1 MNHSL
6 ANPPV
11 PLPPM
16 PFSIPDAPHLRLE
29 NGLQVVLLPIARV
42 PIASL
47 RLAVF
52 SGEADDPS
60 EKFGLTSALAS
71 MMTEGSAR
79 YSSRELAE
87 KAERL
92 GLDISVGSSADFLL
106 ASVSGL
112 SIYLDDIFELAGEI
126 VLRPTFPENE
136 LDLYRRN
143 TIENLKFQRS
153 QPNFLAAERTAL
165 ELYGEHPYARIAP
178 LPEVVRDISA
188 EDLRRLH
195 SRNVIPNNAM
205 LFVIGDYNEFDVRK
219 KIEEVF
225 GEWPASE
232 KQDAQHTP
240 PNPRR
245 QRTISV
251 IDRPG
256 SAQTNIVLA
265 DLAVRRNH
273 PDYFPLLVMN
283 QILGAGASSR
293 VFMNLRE
300 AKGYTYGAYTR
311 LDLKKNAGEFEAT
324 AEVRTQVTGP
334 AIKEFLAEFE
344 RIRTE
349 RVAPSELEDAK
360 SYLTGVFPIRSETLD
375 GLTSL
380 IVNQYLYDLPKDY
393 LQTYRE
399 NVAAVSVDDVF
410 RVATQYIRPERMA
423 IVLVGDA
430 AEVIPQVSVF
440 SEALTIFD
448 ADGNRLEK
456 AKFTNAESI
465 SPDEIAGK
473 WDITLD
479 FQGQEIPVTLHLKND
494 AGSITGTL
502 ETMLGNGIISSA
514 EINGCRLTA
523 VAISELQGG
532 SIELSI
538 NGVIEAGTMSGTI
551 GGPILPVPMQFRATK
566 AV

>member
-1 MNHSL
+1 M
-6 ANPPV
+6 
-11 PLPPM
+11 
-16 PFSIPDAPHLRLE
+16 
-29 NGLQVVLLPIARV
+29 
-42 PIASL
+42 
-47 RLAVF
+47 
-52 SGEADDPS
+52 
-60 EKFGLTSALAS
+60 
-71 MMTEGSAR
+71 
-79 YSSRELAE
+79 
-87 KAERL
+87 
-92 GLDISVGSSADFLL
+92 
-106 ASVSGL
+106 
-112 SIYLDDIFELAGEI
+112 
-126 VLRPTFPENE
+126 LRPTFPENE

-334 AIKEFLAEFE
+334 AIKEFSQNSSEFGP
-344 RIRTE
+344 RGSRH
-349 RVAPSELEDAK
+349 
-360 SYLTGVFPIRSETLD
+360 RS
-375 GLTSL
+375 S
-380 IVNQYLYDLPKDY
+380 
-393 LQTYRE
+393 
-399 NVAAVSVDDVF
+399 
-410 RVATQYIRPERMA
+410 RM
-423 IVLVGDA
+423 
-430 AEVIPQVSVF
+430 
-440 SEALTIFD
+440 
-448 ADGNRLEK
+448 R
-456 AKFTNAESI
+456 
-465 SPDEIAGK
+465 
-473 WDITLD
+473 
-479 FQGQEIPVTLHLKND
+479 
-494 AGSITGTL
+494 
-502 ETMLGNGIISSA
+502 
-514 EINGCRLTA
+514 
-523 VAISELQGG
+523 
-532 SIELSI
+532 
-538 NGVIEAGTMSGTI
+538 
-551 GGPILPVPMQFRATK
+551 RATLRVYFRYVRK
-566 AV
+566 RSTASHRSL